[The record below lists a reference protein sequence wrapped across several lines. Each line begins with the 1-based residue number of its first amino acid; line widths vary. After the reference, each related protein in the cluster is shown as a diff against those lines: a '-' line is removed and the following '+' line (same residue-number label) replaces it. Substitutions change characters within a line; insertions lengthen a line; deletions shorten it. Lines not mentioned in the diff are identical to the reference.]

1 MSADKF
7 TESLSGLLPQ
17 GWAWPRDPGSVLMA
31 VIKSHAAELAQHTDE
46 VHAMVHQWQPA
57 TTVAR
62 LAEWEASCGLP
73 DLCLGA
79 NQTEAERRQ
88 VLLRTLRG
96 PVLPLADSSPAAP
109 AVIEAAC
116 REIGFDV
123 TVAYN
128 TPARVGMRVGRRLG
142 ALDGRLYVFI
152 ASRSRPARAGISRVG
167 DRLVE
172 RNLPPVNLTC
182 FLERFVPARYSINSV
197 YL

>member
-1 MSADKF
+1 MSVEQF
-7 TESLSGLLPQ
+7 TESLAGLLPQ
-17 GWAWPRDPGSVLMA
+17 GHAWPRSADSVLMA
-31 VIKSHAAELAQHTDE
+31 VVRAEAAQHAQLMAD
-46 VHAMVHQWQPA
+46 VQAMARQWQPA

-73 DLCLGA
+73 DRCLGA
-79 NQTEAERRQ
+79 VQTEAQRRQ

-96 PVLPLADSSPAAP
+96 PVLPLADSSPAAA

-116 REIGFDV
+116 TEIGFEV

-128 TPARVGMRVGRRLG
+128 KPLRVGRRVGNRLG
-142 ALDGRLYVFI
+142 DLDGRLYVFV
-152 ASRSRPARAGISRVG
+152 ASRSQPMRVGVGRVG

-172 RNLPPVNLTC
+172 RDLPPANLTC
-182 FLERFVPARYSINSV
+182 FLERFVPARYSINPI

>member
-1 MSADKF
+1 MDVAKF
-7 TESLSGLLPQ
+7 TESLAGLLPQ
-17 GWAWPRDPGSVLMA
+17 GYAWPRSPDSVLMS
-31 VIKSHAAELAQHTDE
+31 VVRAEAAQHAQFTAE
-46 VHAMVHQWQPA
+46 VHAMVRQWQPA

-79 NQTEAERRQ
+79 VQTEAQRRQ

-116 REIGFDV
+116 AEIGFEV
-123 TVAYN
+123 SVAYN
-128 TPARVGMRVGRRLG
+128 TPMRIGERVATRLG
-142 ALDGRLYVFI
+142 ALDGRLYVFV
-152 ASRSRPARAGISRVG
+152 ASRSQPMRGGVGRVG

-172 RNLPPVNLTC
+172 RNLPPANLTC
-182 FLERFVPARYSINSV
+182 FLERFIPARYSINPV